1 MILIESMFC
10 PPVSVVAAMAHNNTV
25 VLEAHENYQK
35 RSFRNRMYIKTAQG
49 PELFSIPLQKG
60 KNQQCKIGDVIISQ
74 DDNWIL
80 HLSKVMRTNYGSAP
94 YYQDY
99 IHDLIDVVSKSPESL
114 LELNNSVL
122 SWILD
127 TIGISVDIQQ
137 SLTYK
142 KAVDEEDIDM
152 RNKFVPSDAYFSSQ
166 DHIIYPQVH
175 EERYPFCGGLS
186 VIDLLFSCG
195 PESIVYLKQI

>member
-49 PELFSIPLQKG
+49 QELFSIPLQKG
-60 KNQQCKIGDVIISQ
+60 KNQQCNIGDVIISQ

-99 IHDLIDVVSKSPESL
+99 IHDLIDVVSKSHESL

-122 SWILD
+122 SWILH

-175 EERYPFCGGLS
+175 
-186 VIDLLFSCG
+186 
-195 PESIVYLKQI
+195 

>member
-122 SWILD
+122 AWILD

>member
-99 IHDLIDVVSKSPESL
+99 IHDLIDVVSKSPGSL